1 MSSCFVFGFVV
12 YVFPCQ
18 STGGDPVLFF
28 FCLAVYDGSFEAGVV
43 FDLDIVSFLS
53 CVDARLF
60 CDAFVGGVC
69 VCFSFSSAYADGASR
84 CVADGQAG
92 GFSCFFVVLFVLSA
106 FYGEFVSC
114 FTPIFILFM
123 KIYTSSQ
130 M

>member
-1 MSSCFVFGFVV
+1 MFSHVKVPVV
-12 YVFPCQ
+12 IR
-18 STGGDPVLFF
+18 FF
-28 FCLAVYDGSFEAGVV
+28 FCLAVYDSAFEAGVV
-43 FDLDIVSFLS
+43 FDLDVVSFLS
-53 CVDARLF
+53 CVDTCLF

-114 FTPIFILFM
+114 FTPIFIPFM

>member
-43 FDLDIVSFLS
+43 FDLDVVSFFS
-53 CVDARLF
+53 CIDARLF

-69 VCFSFSSAYADGASR
+69 VCFPFSSAYADGASR
-84 CVADGQAG
+84 CVIGAVID
-92 GFSCFFVVLFVLSA
+92 CFIISVN
-106 FYGEFVSC
+106 FYPFPALQ
-114 FTPIFILFM
+114 TITNRLL
-123 KIYTSSQ
+123 KT
-130 M
+130 